1 MRLRFI
7 AALIAF
13 VLLATIPTTN
23 SLAGDWPQILGPN
36 RDGHAATDETLAS
49 SWPEG
54 GPKIAWQRKVGDG
67 FAGMVVSD
75 GTAVLFHRVGAR
87 ETVEAMNAKTGK
99 VLWSK
104 GYAVDFASGFSPD
117 QGPRCTPV
125 IHDGRV
131 YTYGVQGRLDC
142 FDLATGKEIWFR
154 KTHAEFKAP
163 EGYFGAGSSPIIEG
177 DLILVNVGAGRAGAG
192 VVAFDRKTGKT
203 VWKALDEM
211 ASYSSPAAVTVNGT
225 RHVVFITR
233 MKTVSLDPKTGKV
246 RFEFPFGKRGP
257 TINGSTPVFVDG
269 HVFLTAHYG
278 VGAVFAK
285 MDKTGAKEVW
295 NSDALMSSQYMT
307 SITHKD
313 SLIGIH
319 GQERVDTSV
328 LRCFDP
334 KTQKVRWSKS
344 GFGYGTLIAA
354 DGKMLGLTTTGTLT
368 LFEASEERYSE
379 LARAD
384 IFRSTTRAIP
394 ALSGGLLYV
403 RDTGTLKCLDVGR
416 E

>member
-1 MRLRFI
+1 MRLHRSVAWI
-7 AALIAF
+7 ALL
-13 VLLATIPTTN
+13 LLATVP
-23 SLAGDWPQILGPN
+23 SASSFAGDWPQILGSN
-36 RDGHAATDETLAS
+36 RDGHAAADEKLAA

-54 GPKIAWQRKVGDG
+54 GPKVAWQRKVGDG
-67 FAGMVVSD
+67 FSGIVIAK
-75 GTAVLFHRVGAR
+75 GTAVLFHRVGAM

-99 VLWSK
+99 VLWTK
-104 GYAVDFASGFSPD
+104 GHEVDFSSGFSPD
-117 QGPRCTPV
+117 QGPRCTPI
-125 IHDGRV
+125 IHNGHV
-131 YTYGVQGRLDC
+131 YTYGVQGRLACLDMK
-142 FDLATGKEIWFR
+142 DGKEIWSR
-154 KTHAEFKAP
+154 ETHKEFKGP

-177 DLILVNVGAGRAGAG
+177 DLIIVNVGAGRSGAG
-192 VVAFDRKTGKT
+192 VVAFDLKTGKT

-211 ASYSSPAAVTVNGT
+211 ASYSSPAAVTVDRT

-233 MKTVSLDPKTGKV
+233 MKTVSLNPKNGEV

-269 HVFLTAHYG
+269 NLFVTAHYG
-278 VGAVFAK
+278 VGAVFSKIGKTSAK
-285 MDKTGAKEVW
+285 AVW
-295 NSDALMSSQYMT
+295 NSDAIMSSQYMT
-307 SITHKD
+307 SIQHKG

-334 KTQKVRWSKS
+334 KTRKVRWSKS

-354 DGKMLGLTTTGTLT
+354 DDKLLGLTTTGTLIM
-368 LFEASEERYSE
+368 FEASEERYRE

-394 ALSGGLLYV
+394 SISGGLLYL
-403 RDTGTLKCLDVGR
+403 RDTGTLKCLAVGR
-416 E
+416 K